1 LTRRASARVSWAALA
16 ERASTA
22 RAALDRIAGEL
33 AAIAFSDIGDYF
45 DADDRPLPLADV
57 CPAARR
63 ALAVHRVT
71 QRTLPDGSVRESV
84 CIRLHDK
91 GRALRALAAY
101 CRAIP
106 PGI

>member
-1 LTRRASARVSWAALA
+1 MA
-16 ERASTA
+16 ERVATA
-22 RAALDRIAGEL
+22 RTVLERAVGEL

-45 DADDRPLPLADV
+45 DADGRPLPLGDV